1 MKRNPWPYA
10 IIAYFV
16 VFIAGIA
23 AFIAFAVRND
33 MELVR
38 PDYYDHEIKYQAQID
53 RLERTSAIQ
62 GQLGLDYDASAKAVS
77 LTLPAAAAGEV
88 HLYRP
93 SDSKLDR
100 RVKLELDSAGRQRLD
115 VSSLR
120 GGLWRMRV
128 SWTAGGSE
136 YYFEKPLV
144 IEGS

>member
-1 MKRNPWPYA
+1 MRRNPWPYA

-23 AFIAFAVRND
+23 TFIAFAMRND
-33 MELVR
+33 LELVR
-38 PDYYDHEIKYQAQID
+38 PDYYEHEIKYQAQID
-53 RLERTSAIQ
+53 RMERTSAIQ
-62 GQLGLDYDASAKAVS
+62 GELGLNYDPTGKTVS

-93 SDSKLDR
+93 SDAKLDR
-100 RVKLELDSAGRQRLD
+100 RVKLELDSAGRQKLD
-115 VSSLR
+115 VSGLR
-120 GGLWRMRV
+120 VGLWRMRV